1 MNKIDKEIIDCAVAD
16 GFTYKQ
22 DDTLEVIRGQFHSGK
37 DMGEWWIKV
46 KGNNG
51 TGIRVAQTIQRVTDE
66 DLKQW
71 RRDKKLDD
79 ILPNP

>member
-1 MNKIDKEIIDCAVAD
+1 MNKLDKEIIDCAVAD
-16 GFTYKQ
+16 GFNYKQ
-22 DDTLEVIRGQFHSGK
+22 DDTLEVMRAQFYGGK

-46 KGNNG
+46 IGNTG
-51 TGIRVAQTIQRVTDE
+51 TTSRVCHNIRRVTDE
-66 DLKQW
+66 EIKKW